1 MDAFD
6 KEVEIQQERQGAEIP
21 TPAID
26 TSMLSK
32 LLKVV
37 SWGSLLVTTL
47 LAINA
52 FSLSPDVANY
62 ESNRE
67 MFFNLAFVC
76 TIIYFTTAYC
86 LLVNASPQSTCE
98 IEVFYAT
105 SN

>member
-76 TIIYFTTAYC
+76 TIIYFTTAYWSMRRHKA
-86 LLVNASPQSTCE
+86 LAK
-98 IEVFYAT
+98 
-105 SN
+105 